1 MDTRKIQGG
10 KKRKEGKNNK
20 TKMGIG
26 REKSVVKPVA
36 KRVRTRSRE
45 GGGEGRGDDGV
56 SIMRRQKR
64 ESRAVGIGDGGEEK
78 RVGMRGKDRGKSVD
92 ARTGFGNGLPPGV
105 HRVGVSRSGGSGIMK
120 GGGGGGGGGGRGR
133 GMAVVDGRIP
143 VEVHDGFF
151 FVLQRLLI

>member
-10 KKRKEGKNNK
+10 KKRKERKNNK
-20 TKMGIG
+20 AEMGIG
-26 REKSVVKPVA
+26 REKSIVKPVA
-36 KRVRTRSRE
+36 KRVRTRSRV
-45 GGGEGRGDDGV
+45 GGGESRGDDGV

-105 HRVGVSRSGGSGIMK
+105 HRVGVGGGGGGSGGSGIMK
-120 GGGGGGGGGGRGR
+120 GGGGGGGGG
-133 GMAVVDGRIP
+133 
-143 VEVHDGFF
+143 
-151 FVLQRLLI
+151 